1 MHAQPKKPFH
11 WPDSLMNSANLPATT
26 AKEEGRPF
34 FLIMPPAT
42 RARRS
47 ASVTWARQHAW
58 WGNNWQISRPQ
69 SRRKSLTCS
78 NPFPPLLHN
87 CQSFTGFASFS
98 ATFTSAPPPS
108 TTSPRTQIRKKSKI
122 KVGARAGDFFPSL
135 SLSPPSLSPATSNGS
150 RVFCGKSCNQS
161 RPPGMPHLAL
171 AKVNDSTSSSPQLP
185 FDNSAWKIK
194 PEQGLATE
202 ESERS
207 REITKIP
214 LSRDKA
220 GFSFVFP
227 FLY

>member
-122 KVGARAGDFFPSL
+122 KVGARAGDFFPPS
-135 SLSPPSLSPATSNGS
+135 PSLPLLSHPPQAMVRGCFVA
-150 RVFCGKSCNQS
+150 RVAIRAGHQACPTWHLQRSTT
-161 RPPGMPHLAL
+161 RPQAHLNFPSIIRL
-171 AKVNDSTSSSPQLP
+171 ERSSP
-185 FDNSAWKIK
+185 SK
-194 PEQGLATE
+194 G
-202 ESERS
+202 
-207 REITKIP
+207 
-214 LSRDKA
+214 
-220 GFSFVFP
+220 
-227 FLY
+227 